1 MKSQAKTVTNNSE
14 LSYVPD
20 FKERNVAVLQQT
32 KTKAVMTYE
41 IADSNLT
48 LSISADEMNEVNKAL
63 ELNGSN
69 SELPEA

>member
-1 MKSQAKTVTNNSE
+1 
-14 LSYVPD
+14 LSYAPD
-20 FKERNVAVLQQT
+20 FKERNVAVLLQT